1 MDLPDPLVDL
11 ENLDHLVIED
21 NQVFLELKENLEN
34 VAFQVML
41 KQPLDL
47 LVELVPKV
55 TEVKM

>member
-1 MDLPDPLVDL
+1 M
-11 ENLDHLVIED
+11 IED

-34 VAFQVML
+34 VAFQVMS